1 MIIYVHISNIE
12 QNLLQ
17 RRMNFS
23 FSEHYQSALRAKESE
38 ELIIEKVKYGE
49 HISKSFKL
57 QKEYPNTP

>member
-1 MIIYVHISNIE
+1 
-12 QNLLQ
+12 
-17 RRMNFS
+17 MNFS